1 MTRGARLRLWL
12 GAGAAGVAAS
22 ALVIVVTATSDH
34 TSSPVVT
41 GVLQGLIGLAF
52 VGCGLLAWSRRPENA
67 TGLLLVATG
76 FAWDAG
82 MFQSANNRVIYT
94 IGSLS
99 SAIVLAVFVQVLL
112 SYPSGKLRGSF
123 ERRLI
128 VGGYAL
134 AVLANLVS
142 LLFDRHPLCDK
153 CPTNVLFVTAS
164 PRTATVVN
172 VTADVLGLALLG
184 VASVFLVAHWRAA
197 SAAARR
203 GLGSILASGGAT
215 VFLLA
220 LSFAVDPVSPRLH
233 NLFASVALIA
243 FATLPFFVVA
253 VLLRSRLARGGIAE
267 LLVDAAESS
276 SVGAAEE
283 RLQRVLGDPS
293 LALGVWF
300 LEQRAF
306 VGADGESFAA
316 DEIAANRVSIGLE
329 DELGRPLALIVH
341 DRALLEERELLDG
354 ALAGARLMLQ
364 RDRLQWELK
373 MQLRELKRSR
383 ARIVEA
389 ADTERRR
396 LERNLHDG
404 AQQRL
409 VSLSVALRLAQA
421 KVRSDPS
428 SAEELLTGASA
439 ELAFALQELRE
450 LARGLHP
457 AILADRGLAAG
468 LESLADRS
476 VVPVEL
482 TVRCAERFAEPVEVA
497 AFYVVSEALANVAK
511 YAQATRAQVTVD
523 KANGVLALEV
533 ADDGVGGADP
543 SIGSGLRGLVD
554 RVDALD
560 GRLEIVSPP
569 GGGTRVRA
577 ELPLAVHSA
586 E

>member
-1 MTRGARLRLWL
+1 MTRGSRLRFLL
-12 GAGAAGVAAS
+12 GYGGAGVTATG
-22 ALVIVVTATSDH
+22 LVIAVTATSDH
-34 TSSPVVT
+34 MGGVLS

-67 TGLLLVATG
+67 TGVLLVATG

-82 MFQSANNRVIYT
+82 MLQSADDRVIYT

-99 SAIVLAVFVQVLL
+99 SAIVLAVFVQLL
-112 SYPSGKLRGSF
+112 LAYPSGKLRSTF
-123 ERRLI
+123 ERRL
-128 VGGYAL
+128 VVAGYVL
-134 AVLANLVS
+134 AVSANFTS
-142 LLFDRHPLCDK
+142 LLVDRHPLCDT

-172 VTADVLGLALLG
+172 VTADVLGLTLLAVAG
-184 VASVFLVAHWRAA
+184 VLLVAHWRAA
-197 SAAARR
+197 TAAARR
-203 GLGSILASGGAT
+203 GLGSILATGGVT
-215 VFLLA
+215 VLFLA
-220 LSFAVDPVSPRLH
+220 LSFAVDPVSPGLH
-233 NLFASVALIA
+233 DLLAGIA
-243 FATLPFFVVA
+243 GIIFATLPFFVVA

-267 LLVDAAESS
+267 LLIDAAEST
-276 SVGAAEE
+276 SVGVAAE

-293 LALGVWF
+293 LELGVWF
-300 LEQRAF
+300 LEQQMF
-306 VGADGESFAA
+306 VGADGETFSV
-316 DEIAANRVSIGLE
+316 DEIAADRVSIGLE

-341 DRALLEERELLDG
+341 DRALLGERELLDG

-383 ARIVEA
+383 VRLVEA

-409 VSLSVALRLAQA
+409 VSLSVGLRLAQA
-421 KVRSDPS
+421 KIRSDPA
-428 SAEELLTGASA
+428 SAEELLTGAST
-439 ELAFALQELRE
+439 ELSLALQELRE

-476 VVPVEL
+476 TVRVEL
-482 TVRCAERFAEPVEVA
+482 SVRCAERFPEPVEVA

-511 YAQATRAQVTVD
+511 YAQATRAQVTVT
-523 KANGVLALEV
+523 KTGSTLELEV

-543 SIGSGLRGLVD
+543 AAGTGLRGLVD

-560 GRLEIVSPP
+560 GRLEIVSPA

-577 ELPLAVHSA
+577 QLPLAVHSD